1 MSRKLSEKDME
12 VHREYMKKYKKDSS
26 ALQQEKMR
34 YHDHYE
40 VLGISRE
47 ATHTEVIIVTATT
60 GGLSERLSPD
70 ARAERRNG

>member
-1 MSRKLSEKDME
+1 MSRKLTEKDME
-12 VHREYMKKYKKDSS
+12 IHREYMKKYKKDSS
-26 ALQQEKMR
+26 ALQQEKLR

-47 ATHTEVIIVTATT
+47 ATHTEVIITAT

-70 ARAERRNG
+70 ARRGP